1 MLQDRYN
8 LSVPSTLLRVFRLPT
23 MRQIQRLTPTELA
36 LGARGPRFESGRPDQ
51 RRPQASRDRDLRIL
65 LATVDIGVQ
74 ELITEFSVWIVV
86 CEERL
91 IVR

>member
-36 LGARGPRFESGRPDQ
+36 LGARGPRFESGCPDQ
-51 RRPQASRDRDLRIL
+51 RWPQAKRVGHEVPLV
-65 LATVDIGVQ
+65 TG
-74 ELITEFSVWIVV
+74 T
-86 CEERL
+86 CEYS
-91 IVR
+91 